1 MHIFITGIAG
11 FLGSNLAEY
20 YLKKN
25 FKVSG
30 CDNLVG
36 GSLDNINQNKI
47 NFFKANCEDFEM
59 MKKIT
64 KDVDI
69 LCHAAAYAHE
79 GLSSFSPVLIS
90 SNNVTGSVSV
100 FTAAIVNKVKRIVY
114 CSSMARYGNIK
125 IPFKEEDELKPVDP
139 YGVSKV
145 AAENILKILS
155 KTHNIEYNIAVPH
168 NIIGPKQKYDDPYR
182 NVVSI
187 MINLMLQKKSPIIYG
202 DGNQKRTFS
211 DIDDCIYCLDKLL
224 TDPKIVSQVVN
235 IGPDE
240 ECISI
245 NELYRLLSNKLKFNL
260 EPKYL
265 ADRPNEVKEATCSAD
280 KARKVLGYK
289 TSVSLDESLDKII
302 NYISQKGPKDFQYNY
317 PLEINNEKTPI
328 TWKEKLF

>member
-20 YLKKN
+20 YLNKN

-30 CDNLVG
+30 CDNLIG
-36 GSLDNINQNKI
+36 GSLDNIDQSKI
-47 NFFKANCEDFEM
+47 NFFKADCEDFGM
-59 MKKIT
+59 MKKII
-64 KDVDI
+64 KDVDV

-90 SNNVTGSVSV
+90 NNNVTGSVSV
-100 FTAAIVNKVKRIVY
+100 FTAAIINKVKRIVY

-125 IPFKEEDELKPVDP
+125 IPFKEDDELRPVDP

-155 KTHNIEYNIAVPH
+155 ETHNVEYNIAVPH
-168 NIIGPKQKYDDPYR
+168 NIIGARQKYDDPYR

-187 MINLMLQKKSPIIYG
+187 MINLMLQKRNPIIYG

-224 TDPKIVSQVVN
+224 TDPKITSQVVN

-240 ECISI
+240 EFTSI

-265 ADRPNEVKEATCSAD
+265 EDRPNEVKEATCSAD
-280 KARKVLGYK
+280 KARKILGYK
-289 TSVSLDESLDKII
+289 TSVNLNESLDKMISYII
-302 NYISQKGPKDFQYNY
+302 KKGPKKFQYNY
-317 PLEINNEKTPI
+317 PLEIDNEKTPLA
-328 TWKEKLF
+328 WKEKLF

>member
-25 FKVSG
+25 FTVSG
-30 CDNLVG
+30 CDNLIG
-36 GSLDNINQNKI
+36 GSLDNIDQNKI
-47 NFFKANCEDFEM
+47 NFFKADCEDFST
-59 MKKIT
+59 MKKII
-64 KDVDI
+64 KDADV

-90 SNNVTGSVSV
+90 NNNVTGSVSV
-100 FTAAIVNKVKRIVY
+100 FTAAIINKVKRIVY
-114 CSSMARYGNIK
+114 CSSMARYGRIK
-125 IPFKEEDELKPVDP
+125 IPFKEDDELRPVDP

-155 KTHNIEYNIAVPH
+155 DTHNVEYNIAVPH
-168 NIIGPKQKYDDPYR
+168 NIIGPRQKYDDPYR

-187 MINLMLQKKSPIIYG
+187 MINLMLQKRNPIIYG

-211 DIDDCIYCLDKLL
+211 DIDDCVYCLDKLL
-224 TDPKIVSQVVN
+224 TDPKIVSQVIN

-240 ECISI
+240 EYISI

-265 ADRPNEVKEATCSAD
+265 EDRPNEVKEATCSAD
-280 KARKVLGYK
+280 KARKLLGYK
-289 TSVSLDESLDKII
+289 TGVSLDKSLDKMID
-302 NYISQKGPKDFQYNY
+302 YISKKGPKSFEYNY
-317 PLEINNEKTPI
+317 PLEINNEMTPLA
-328 TWKEKLF
+328 WKERLF

>member
-11 FLGSNLAEY
+11 FLGSNLAEH

-30 CDNLVG
+30 CDNLIG
-36 GSLDNINQNKI
+36 GSLDNIDQNKI

-64 KDVDI
+64 KNVDI

-100 FTAAIVNKVKRIVY
+100 FTAAIINKVKRIVY

-125 IPFKEEDELKPVDP
+125 IPFKEEDQLKPVDP

-155 KTHNIEYNIAVPH
+155 ETHGIEYNIAVPH
-168 NIIGPKQKYDDPYR
+168 NIIGPKQKYDDPFR

-187 MINLMLQKKSPIIYG
+187 MINLMLQKKRPIIYG

-224 TDPKIVSQVVN
+224 TDPQIVSQIVN

-240 ECISI
+240 EYISI

-265 ADRPNEVKEATCSAD
+265 KDRPNEVKDALCSAD
-280 KARKVLGYK
+280 KARKILGYK

-302 NYISQKGPKDFQYNY
+302 NYISRKGPRDFQYNY
-317 PLEINNEKTPI
+317 LLEIINEKTPVS
-328 TWKEKLF
+328 WKEKLF

>member
-1 MHIFITGIAG
+1 
-11 FLGSNLAEY
+11 
-20 YLKKN
+20 
-25 FKVSG
+25 
-30 CDNLVG
+30 
-36 GSLDNINQNKI
+36 
-47 NFFKANCEDFEM
+47 M

-64 KDVDI
+64 KNVDI

-114 CSSMARYGNIK
+114 CSSMARYGDIK

-168 NIIGPKQKYDDPYR
+168 NIIGPKQKYDDPFR

-187 MINLMLQKKSPIIYG
+187 MINLMLQKKNPIIYG

-224 TDPKIVSQVVN
+224 TDPQIVSQTVN

-240 ECISI
+240 EYISI
-245 NELYRLLSNKLKFNL
+245 NQLYHLLSNKLKFNL

-265 ADRPNEVKEATCSAD
+265 EDRPNEVKDATCSAD

-289 TSVSLDESLDKII
+289 TSVSLDESLNKII
-302 NYISQKGPKDFQYNY
+302 NYIKEKGPKDFQYNY
-317 PLEINNEKTPI
+317 PLEINNEKTP
-328 TWKEKLF
+328 TAWKEKLF

>member
-20 YLKKN
+20 YLKKK

-36 GSLDNINQNKI
+36 GSLDNIDQNKI
-47 NFFKANCEDFEM
+47 NFFKVDCENFEA
-59 MKKIT
+59 MKKIIRN
-64 KDVDI
+64 VDI

-90 SNNVTGSVSV
+90 NNNVTGSVSV
-100 FTAAIVNKVKRIVY
+100 FTAAIINKVKRIVY

-125 IPFKEEDELKPVDP
+125 IPFREDDEPKPVDP

-187 MINLMLQKKSPIIYG
+187 MINLMLQKKNPIIYG

-224 TDPKIVSQVVN
+224 IDPNIVSQVVN

-240 ECISI
+240 EFVTI

-265 ADRPNEVKEATCSAD
+265 EDRPNEVKEATCSAE
-280 KARKVLGYK
+280 KARKILDYK
-289 TSVSLDESLDKII
+289 TSISLDKSLDKII
-302 NYISQKGPKDFQYNY
+302 DYITKKGPKSFQYNY
-317 PLEINNEKTPI
+317 PLEINNEKTPLA
-328 TWKEKLF
+328 WKEKLF

>member
-30 CDNLVG
+30 CDNLIG
-36 GSLDNINQNKI
+36 GTLDNIDQNKI
-47 NFFKANCEDFEM
+47 NFFKADCEDFET
-59 MKKIT
+59 MKKIM

-69 LCHAAAYAHE
+69 VCHAAAYAHE

-100 FTAAIVNKVKRIVY
+100 FTAAIINKVKRIVY
-114 CSSMARYGNIK
+114 CSSMARYGSIK
-125 IPFKEEDELKPVDP
+125 IPFRENDELKPVDP

-155 KTHNIEYNIAVPH
+155 KTHNVEYNIAVPH

-187 MINLMLQKKSPIIYG
+187 MINLMLQKKNPIIYG

-224 TDPKIVSQVVN
+224 IDPNIVSQVVN

-240 ECISI
+240 EFVTI

-265 ADRPNEVKEATCSAD
+265 EDRPNEVKEATCSAD
-280 KARKVLGYK
+280 KARKILDYK
-289 TSVSLDESLDKII
+289 TSINLDKSLDKII
-302 NYISQKGPKDFQYNY
+302 DYISKKGPKSFQYNY
-317 PLEINNEKTPI
+317 PLEINNEKTPLA
-328 TWKEKLF
+328 WKEKLF